1 MKLLS
6 VSILILSAALLL
18 AMVLNLS
25 LKPAFSARLTTV
37 CMLTAVVG
45 GLVFYGCGFAETT
58 GDLLLSV
65 IRTPMAVIRM
75 FVGVNEL
82 SAVAPSRLLSS
93 APGLVLFW
101 LLHLM
106 AFYSVASAAMLSLGA
121 QALRHL
127 RLLLSLR
134 GDLTLIYGINENS
147 IALGRECLEA
157 GGCAVVFVAESADS
171 AVVSELN
178 NLGMSVLTGRAAV
191 EARPSALRGLRLSR
205 RGVTVY
211 ALDEDADQDL
221 FFALRLRELLEQ
233 AGVPAEK
240 TQVTLPGAEDIVA
253 PMLQVSEGRWGF
265 GYVNVFDPAALA
277 ARALISLCPPWE
289 QLCFG
294 EDGRAREDFSC
305 AVIGFGRHGQA
316 ALRQLV
322 MNGQFAGSRFHAAVF
337 SPRFEDECG
346 ALLADSPE
354 LFRRYEIESFPV
366 DGRSRVFYDYL
377 ESHLST
383 LKLIA
388 VCTGSDE
395 SNRELSDDLMLY
407 LQRRGR
413 EEICVLQCGEKGA
426 RYQARVGSPI
436 LVKNIYSRAFL
447 SAEEADRRAIL
458 VNAVYD
464 SAARSDWEKWVA
476 CDSFSKMSSRASA
489 DYAPAFLRM
498 AHSSRE
504 ALLAG
509 DWRPEG
515 PLLRNLGESEHLRW
529 NAFHFVMGYAPM
541 SRELFEARLA
551 AASERRRAGLPGGPR
566 AAKDA
571 QKRLHACLVPWEE
584 LDGLSE
590 CERRLTG
597 EEKDYKQL
605 DINNVLALPRLLAAE
620 ESGGTP

>member
-1 MKLLS
+1 M
-6 VSILILSAALLL
+6 
-18 AMVLNLS
+18 
-25 LKPAFSARLTTV
+25 
-37 CMLTAVVG
+37 
-45 GLVFYGCGFAETT
+45 
-58 GDLLLSV
+58 
-65 IRTPMAVIRM
+65 
-75 FVGVNEL
+75 
-82 SAVAPSRLLSS
+82 
-93 APGLVLFW
+93 
-101 LLHLM
+101 
-106 AFYSVASAAMLSLGA
+106 
-121 QALRHL
+121 
-127 RLLLSLR
+127 
-134 GDLTLIYGINENS
+134 
-147 IALGRECLEA
+147 
-157 GGCAVVFVAESADS
+157 
-171 AVVSELN
+171 
-178 NLGMSVLTGRAAV
+178 
-191 EARPSALRGLRLSR
+191 
-205 RGVTVY
+205 
-211 ALDEDADQDL
+211 
-221 FFALRLRELLEQ
+221 
-233 AGVPAEK
+233 
-240 TQVTLPGAEDIVA
+240 
-253 PMLQVSEGRWGF
+253 
-265 GYVNVFDPAALA
+265 
-277 ARALISLCPPWE
+277 
-289 QLCFG
+289 
-294 EDGRAREDFSC
+294 
-305 AVIGFGRHGQA
+305 
-316 ALRQLV
+316 
-322 MNGQFAGSRFHAAVF
+322 
-337 SPRFEDECG
+337 
-346 ALLADSPE
+346 
-354 LFRRYEIESFPV
+354 
-366 DGRSRVFYDYL
+366 
-377 ESHLST
+377 
-383 LKLIA
+383 
-388 VCTGSDE
+388 
-395 SNRELSDDLMLY
+395 
-407 LQRRGR
+407 
-413 EEICVLQCGEKGA
+413 LQCGEKGA